1 MYKLKFIIKPCLSK
15 KVKDSAC
22 VNAVK
27 QHLDI
32 ITFIIFFS
40 NVTEF
45 HTVKQNMLDRVVTVT
60 ADTKRFFFPQKQEFM
75 C

>member
-1 MYKLKFIIKPCLSK
+1 MYNLKFIIQPCFSK

-27 QHLDI
+27 QRLDI

-45 HTVKQNMLDRVVTVT
+45 HTVKQDMLDRVVTVT
-60 ADTKRFFFPQKQEFM
+60 AETEGFFFPQKQEFM